1 MQTAYVLM
9 AIVVMG
15 AVTFALRALPFL
27 AAKWL
32 RESPRIMELGRFLPS
47 AIMVI
52 LLLHSVRD
60 LSQRSAT
67 PYFLAELVSV
77 VLVLVLQWFSRQ
89 PLLSI
94 LAGTG
99 LYMVWINLGRG
110 GPI

>member
-1 MQTAYVLM
+1 MQTGYVLM
-9 AIVVMG
+9 AIMVMG
-15 AVTFALRALPFL
+15 MVTFALRALPFL
-27 AAKWL
+27 AARWL
-32 RESPRIMELGRFLPS
+32 RESPRIMALGRVLPS

-77 VLVLVLQWFSRQ
+77 LLVLVLQWFSRQ

-99 LYMVWINLGRG
+99 LYMLWINYG
-110 GPI
+110 